1 MKKTMLVMLYEI
13 RTTLRRKSFVILAL
27 GLPLLLGVIALIV
40 ATVNRG
46 AVATLAETAAVDAP
60 QRLPEGYVDQGGLI
74 KTLPPDIPAGWL
86 TAYPDQAAAQAA
98 LDAGQ
103 IAAYNII
110 PADYVE
116 TGDLTHVRLEYNPIG
131 DEVDIGPL
139 EWTLTFNL
147 LGDPGLAAGVWN
159 PLDVQQTSLAPVE
172 AETDQDNWIVELL
185 PGLMVLVL
193 YMVIILPSGILVSAV
208 TDEKKNRVME
218 VLMSSISPQ
227 QMLTGKILALGLL
240 GLLQTALWVG
250 VLWAVVSLGG
260 RPLNI
265 PPGFSL
271 PGALLVWMLVYGLLG
286 FCMYGAQMAGLGA
299 LAPDIKDVRSASFIL
314 MLPLILVYVFAI
326 AISGAPHAPLALVL
340 SLFPLTSPI
349 AMIARMAQTAVPVWQ
364 ALLAAVLQLLTAI
377 AIVRLVARLF
387 RAQHLLSG
395 QPFSLQRY
403 FRALLDRPARFPK
416 PGRSRT

>member
-103 IAAYNII
+103 IAAYTII

-131 DEVDIGPL
+131 DEPDIGPL

-147 LGDPGLAAGVWN
+147 LGDPELAAGVWN
-159 PLDVQQTSLAPVE
+159 PLEVQRTSLAPVE
-172 AETDQDNWIVELL
+172 AEAGQDNWIVELL
-185 PGLMVLVL
+185 PALMVLIL
-193 YMVIILPSGILVSAV
+193 YMVIVLPSGILVSAV

-265 PPGFSL
+265 PPGFVL
-271 PGALLVWMLVYGLLG
+271 PRALPVWMLVYGLLG

-299 LAPDIKDVRSASFIL
+299 LAPDIKDVRSASFII
-314 MLPLILVYVFAI
+314 MLPLILVYVFAFP
-326 AISGAPHAPLALVL
+326 ISAAPHGPLALVL

-349 AMIARMAQTAVPVWQ
+349 AMIARMAQAAAPLWQ

-377 AIVRLVARLF
+377 MIVRLVARMF

-395 QPFSLQRY
+395 QPFSLGRY

>member
-40 ATVNRG
+40 ATVNRD
-46 AVATLAETAAVDAP
+46 AVATLAETAAVDTP
-60 QRLPEGYVDQGGLI
+60 QRLPEGYVDEGGLI
-74 KTLPPDIPAGWL
+74 EALPPDLPAGWL
-86 TAYPDQAAAQAA
+86 TGYPDEAAAQAA
-98 LDAGQ
+98 LEAGQ
-103 IAAYNII
+103 ITAYAII

-116 TGDLTHVRLEYNPIG
+116 TGDLTYVLSEYSPIG
-131 DEVDIGPL
+131 DEPDIGGL

-147 LGDPGLAAGVWN
+147 LGDADLAAGVWN
-159 PLDVQQTSLAPVE
+159 PLEVQRTSLAPVE
-172 AETDQDNWIVELL
+172 AEAGQDNWIVERL
-185 PGLMVLVL
+185 PGLMVLIL
-193 YMVIILPSGILVSAV
+193 YMVIVLPSGILVSAV

-218 VLMSSISPQ
+218 VLMSSISSQ

-260 RPLNI
+260 RSLNI
-265 PPGFSL
+265 PPGFAL
-271 PGALLVWMLVYGLLG
+271 PRGLPVWMLVYGLLG

-314 MLPLILVYVFAI
+314 MLPLILVYVFAFP
-326 AISGAPHAPLALVL
+326 ISAAPHGPLALVL

-349 AMIARMAQTAVPVWQ
+349 AMIARMAQTAVPLWQ
-364 ALLAAVLQLLTAI
+364 ALLAAALQLLAAI
-377 AIVRLVARLF
+377 WIVRLVARLF

-403 FRALLDRPARFPK
+403 FRALA
-416 PGRSRT
+416 GRA